1 MRERGWVRSLI
12 TVADP
17 TVRVVCFP
25 HSGGSAA
32 AFGDWATA
40 MPPGVELVAV
50 QYPGRGDRFV
60 EPLVDDVAAMADHAA
75 AELRR
80 LPTSDHVLFGH
91 SLGALV
97 AYETAMVLRDMG
109 AEPSRLCASACLP
122 PGQMAN
128 RHVHRAPDDEF
139 WAALCRLGG
148 IEPWIA
154 ENAELREL
162 LSPALGPPGTR
173 DLPSPFR
180 GRATVVPGAL
190 LPRRRR
196 STGGR
201 DAADGVGWCHHGR
214 VHLAGAHW
222 RALPPGRRGRRV
234 DLGRPWSAPGV
245 SDSTP
250 GVAGHLLDV
259 AVQSLIAKPG

>member
-162 LSPALGPPGTR
+162 LSPALRSDLRAHATYRPRSGAEPLSCPVRCYHGVGDPLVDETR
-173 DLPSPFR
+173 LTEWAGVTTGEFTLR
-180 GRATVVPGAL
+180 VR
-190 LPRRRR
+190 
-196 STGGR
+196 TGG
-201 DAADGVGWCHHGR
+201 HF
-214 VHLAGAHW
+214 HLAAEV
-222 RALPPGRRGRRV
+222 AELISDV
-234 DLGRPWSAPGV
+234 LGRLQV
-245 SDSTP
+245 
-250 GVAGHLLDV
+250 
-259 AVQSLIAKPG
+259 